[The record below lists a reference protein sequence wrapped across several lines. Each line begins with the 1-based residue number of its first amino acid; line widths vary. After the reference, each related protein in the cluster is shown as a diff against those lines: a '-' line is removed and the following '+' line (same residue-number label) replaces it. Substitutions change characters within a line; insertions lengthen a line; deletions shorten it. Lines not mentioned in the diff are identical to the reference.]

1 MKIGLTGTPGTGK
14 TTIAEHLDIETVHL
28 NEYMRENDI
37 GEEDENGELEVDLE
51 ELRENQPEASEQDLL
66 IEGHLAHH
74 LDLDYCI
81 VLRTRPDVLRERL
94 EERNYSNEKVN
105 DNVES
110 EKLDLILSQ
119 AVQEQQKVFE
129 LDTTDFSIQEAS
141 RRIMEA
147 VKNREERY
155 GEVDWKSFI

>member
-28 NEYMRENDI
+28 NEYMRENGI

-51 ELRENQPEASEQDLL
+51 ELRENQPEASEKDLL
-66 IEGHLAHH
+66 VEGHLAHF

-81 VLRTRPDVLRERL
+81 VLRTRPDVLSERL
-94 EERNYSNEKVN
+94 GSRDYSDQKIS

-119 AVQEQQKVFE
+119 AVQRQEKVFE
-129 LDTTDFSIQEAS
+129 IDTTEISVEEAS
-141 RRIMEA
+141 ERIMEA
-147 VKNREERY
+147 LDNREERY
-155 GEVDWKSFI
+155 GEVDWQEFI